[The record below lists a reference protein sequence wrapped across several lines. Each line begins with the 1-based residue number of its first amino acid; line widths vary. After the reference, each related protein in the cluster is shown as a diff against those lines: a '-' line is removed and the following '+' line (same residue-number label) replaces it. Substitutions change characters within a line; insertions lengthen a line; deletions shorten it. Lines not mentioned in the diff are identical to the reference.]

1 MTFQIYGQFPMSANL
16 LNKDRPVLV
25 TGATG
30 YVGSRLVRLLLK
42 NGYRVRAAV
51 RSLKKIRAH
60 QDMENS
66 SLEAVKVDLLNF
78 DSVKKA
84 ARGCFVAYYLVHSL
98 NSGKDFA
105 SLDRKAA
112 LNMIKAAESA
122 GLERIIYLG
131 GIGGENSSKS
141 RHLAS
146 RYEVGKILQ
155 SGKIPVTLLRAAV
168 IIGSGSASFEIIRYV
183 ADRAPIIFAPKV
195 IHTKCQPICIRNVLT
210 YLLGCLQCGETTGRT
225 YDIGGPDI
233 ITYADLIDLYTI
245 HAGLKKRR
253 FIILPFLNLKFL
265 AYMISLISPV
275 PNTLVASLVEGLGDE
290 VICKDNRIQAII
302 PQVLMTCEEAINRAL
317 EKIEQQIV
325 DSYYHDAG
333 TVIEPEWVGKGDMS
347 YSGGAILACSYRVR
361 INASIDRVWG
371 PIKHIGGER
380 GWYFAGRLWWLR
392 GFMDKLVGGV
402 GVNRGRRHPT
412 HIAVGDI
419 LDCWRVLDVKLHRR
433 ILLLAEMKLPG
444 EAILEFYL
452 AKAGENET
460 DLTMNAKFLAKGL
473 AGLAYWYS
481 VRPLHDYV
489 FKGMLSN
496 IAKTCGAHI
505 SNGPEKI

>member
-1 MTFQIYGQFPMSANL
+1 MPANSL
-16 LNKDRPVLV
+16 KKNRPILV

-30 YVGSRLVRLLLK
+30 YVGSRLVRLMLK

-51 RSLKKIRAH
+51 RSLEKIQAH
-60 QDMENS
+60 QDMENPN
-66 SLEAVKVDLLNF
+66 LEAVQVDLLNLG
-78 DSVKKA
+78 SVKKA
-84 ARGCFVAYYLVHSL
+84 ARGCIAAYYLVHSL

-105 SLDRKAA
+105 SLDRRAA
-112 LNMIKAAESA
+112 LNMVRAAESA
-122 GLERIIYLG
+122 ELERIIYLG
-131 GIGGENSSKS
+131 GIGGENSSMSK
-141 RHLAS
+141 HLAS

-155 SGKIPVTLLRAAV
+155 SGKIPVTLLRAA
-168 IIGSGSASFEIIRYV
+168 IILGSGSASFEIIRYV

-195 IHTKCQPICIRNVLT
+195 IHTKCQPICIRNVLI
-210 YLLGCLQCGETTGRT
+210 YLLGCLQCEETTGQT

-233 ITYADLIDLYTI
+233 ITYADLIDRYTI
-245 HAGLKKRR
+245 RAGLKKRR

-275 PNTLVASLVEGLGDE
+275 PNALVASLIEGLGDE
-290 VICKDNRIQAII
+290 VICRDNRIQTII

-333 TVIEPEWVGKGDMS
+333 TVIEPEWVDKGDVS
-347 YSGGAILACSYRVR
+347 YSGGAILASSYRIR
-361 INASIDRVWG
+361 INAPVDRVWG

-392 GFMDKLVGGV
+392 GFIDKLVGGV
-402 GVNRGRRHPT
+402 GVKRGRRHPT

-419 LDCWRVLDVKLHRR
+419 LDCWRVLDVKLHKR

-452 AKAGENET
+452 AKADENET

-481 VRPLHDYV
+481 VYPLHDYV

-496 IAKTCGAHI
+496 IAKTCGACI